1 MSTLEANSTDSQ
13 IHVFGGEGQ
22 KTARPTRDLGQA
34 MWRGFKCRCPHCG
47 EGKLFR
53 AFVKPVD
60 SCSVCGEDYTEQR
73 ADDLP
78 AYLTILVV
86 GHIVVGAFMGVEATT
101 NLSLWAHMAIWGPM
115 TVILSLLM
123 LQPIKGATIGLQWA
137 LFMHGFGGQGEGDY
151 GDVT

>member
-1 MSTLEANSTDSQ
+1 MSTLEANSTQ
-13 IHVFGGEGQ
+13 NVQVFGMESSKAAHPKRALGE
-22 KTARPTRDLGQA
+22 A
-34 MWRGFKCRCPHCG
+34 MWRGFRSRCPHCG

-53 AFVKPVD
+53 AFVKPVAQ
-60 SCSVCGEDYTEQR
+60 CSVCNEDYTEQR

-78 AYLTILVV
+78 AYLTILIV

-101 NLSLWAHMAIWGPM
+101 NLPLWAHMAIWGPL
-115 TVILSLLM
+115 TVIMSLLL

-137 LFMHGFGGQGEGDY
+137 LYMHGFGGKGEGEY

>member
-1 MSTLEANSTDSQ
+1 MSMAGAGPARDVQL
-13 IHVFGGEGQ
+13 FGGEKAAPPQPERHVGE
-22 KTARPTRDLGQA
+22 AIR
-34 MWRGFKCRCPHCG
+34 RGFCCRCPHCG
-47 EGKLFR
+47 EGRLFR

-60 SCSVCGEDYTEQR
+60 RCAVCGEDYTPQR

-101 NLSLWAHMAIWGPM
+101 DLPLWAHMAIWAPL
-115 TVILSLLM
+115 TLILSLIL

-137 LFMHGFGGQGEGDY
+137 LRMHGFGGETDDDYIEGN
-151 GDVT
+151 